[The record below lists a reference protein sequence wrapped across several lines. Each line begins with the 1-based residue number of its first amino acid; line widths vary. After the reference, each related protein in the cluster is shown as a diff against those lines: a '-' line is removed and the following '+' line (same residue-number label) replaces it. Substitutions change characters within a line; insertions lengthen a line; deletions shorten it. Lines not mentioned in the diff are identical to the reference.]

1 MNGAILF
8 VKYEHQKDIILPQV
22 HLQEGVDRVDQV
34 LALALAVVHPPVSR
48 RGRRHRRKRR
58 DRVRVLAAF
67 GHVGG
72 VFRAV
77 AVALPR
83 TLSPAALEVE
93 VQTRRP
99 LLAEH

>member
-22 HLQEGVDRVDQV
+22 HLQEGVDRVDKV
-34 LALALAVVHPPVSR
+34 LALTVVHPPVSR

-93 VQTRRP
+93 VQTRWP